1 MPVSIDTAKAAVAE
15 RALAAGAT
23 MVNDVTAMRADPG
36 MAGVVAAAGAAVCL
50 MHMQGTP
57 RTMQDDP
64 RYDDVVAEI
73 VEFLGE
79 RVSAAVEAGIDE
91 RRICIDPGIGFG
103 KTVDHNLRLLQELD
117 ALCVLG
123 RPVVVGVSRKRF
135 LGTLTGRPEG
145 DRVAATVAANVA
157 AFERGARIFR
167 VHDVAPNRD
176 ALAVAAAIE
185 AAS

>member
-23 MVNDVTAMRADPG
+23 MVNDVTAMRADPD

-73 VEFLGE
+73 VEFLA
-79 RVSAAVEAGIDE
+79 RAG
-91 RRICIDPGIGFG
+91 
-103 KTVDHNLRLLQELD
+103 
-117 ALCVLG
+117 
-123 RPVVVGVSRKRF
+123 
-135 LGTLTGRPEG
+135 
-145 DRVAATVAANVA
+145 
-157 AFERGARIFR
+157 GARRSRRASTSGGSASTRGSASARPSITTCGFCR
-167 VHDVAPNRD
+167 SWMRCVCWAAPSWS
-176 ALAVAAAIE
+176 
-185 AAS
+185 ASRASGSWVR